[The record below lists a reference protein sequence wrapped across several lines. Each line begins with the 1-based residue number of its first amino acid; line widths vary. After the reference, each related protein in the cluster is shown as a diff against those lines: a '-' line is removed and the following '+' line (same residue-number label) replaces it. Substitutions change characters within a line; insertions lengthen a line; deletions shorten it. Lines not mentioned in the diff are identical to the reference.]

1 MMTDSDERASLNG
14 CGMTVLFTVLLVVL
28 GLAAGVIFVLFM
40 FGSWLGG
47 Q

>member
-1 MMTDSDERASLNG
+1 MTDTNERPRLNG
-14 CGMTVLFTVLLVVL
+14 CGMTVLFTVLSIVL